1 MSVLFPDTVLRQT
14 VFELLEYTATAGA
27 GSPIIQSQPPRWRMR
42 CESRPLLRTAG
53 VTLLDW
59 LQGQQGG
66 VGTFWAYDI
75 LRGFPRAYKNG
86 ITGQTRHGGGSFDGT
101 ADVTARTS
109 STISLATL
117 PSTYQFRKG
126 DHIGLVEGA
135 NRALH
140 VVAADVTA
148 AAGVAV
154 VTVYPP
160 VATGVFS
167 TSAVANVVKPV
178 ATFRLVPGSVDLG
191 RDMHHERVA
200 FEAQQVFYQ

>member
-14 VFELLEYTATAGA
+14 VFELDEFTATAGV
-27 GSPIIQSQPPRWRMR
+27 GSPIIQSAPPRWRMA

-59 LQGQQGG
+59 LQGQKGG

-86 ITGQTRHGGGSFDGT
+86 IAGQTRHAGGSFDGT
-101 ADVTARTS
+101 ATVTARTT
-109 STISLATL
+109 STISLSTL

-126 DHIGLVEGA
+126 DHIGLTEGA
-135 NRALH
+135 NRSLH

-148 AAGVAV
+148 AAGVAT
-154 VTVYPP
+154 VTVYPL
-160 VATGVFS
+160 VATAIF
-167 TSAVANVVKPV
+167 TTAAIANVVKAV
-178 ATFRLVPGSVDLG
+178 ATFRIVPGSVDIG
-191 RDMHHERVA
+191 REVHHERVS